1 MKSMSTMMKRV
12 TGLTG
17 QEHWRMMTGVTVI
30 TVTTT
35 RTHAV
40 MMTPTGGLTVGMTTG
55 LGRPNMLPLRLQHCP
70 NLSHMYRPAGFTDG
84 RTAAS
89 TQSTAAAPN
98 VSAVQSVNVTDVET
112 SETHS
117 HVRAVPKAT
126 ASRTRTV
133 HTKPGLFGAFIA
145 TVAVLNSFGRRQGL
159 PPIPETVS
167 RRLDFPDHYCHTDSY
182 HDALSTYHD
191 KCIAAVPSHEHWI
204 LFDSGAAAHC
214 CPADYAPDYPRLPV
228 GNDSPRQRS
237 VAGKPLTILGRKLIK
252 YSADGVTLFVNSTF
266 VIFLFV
272 WFLLPDCYYKVIGL
286 VKIVW
291 NFWRPKKKLSTL
303 PGMAHC
309 CTSHHPL
316 WHTMRLSW
324 IHMNVRWMSTWTHL
338 VLILTALAYHNT
350 TQALMQLIN
359 SKYLSMLSSHELTI
373 ILITGSWMKQGAHWQ
388 EFTNDLEDWCSCLT
402 GQTALFHWTGPAAP
416 ESPPLTLEKVE
427 LKVETV
433 TEKFNKL
440 TNQAEMKKEHWKG
453 RTVFSLEASTTT
465 ETSIY

>member
-1 MKSMSTMMKRV
+1 
-12 TGLTG
+12 
-17 QEHWRMMTGVTVI
+17 MMTGVTVI

-272 WFLLPDCYYKVIGL
+272 CFLLPDCYYKVIGL
-286 VKIVW
+286 VKIV
-291 NFWRPKKKLSTL
+291 
-303 PGMAHC
+303 
-309 CTSHHPL
+309 
-316 WHTMRLSW
+316 
-324 IHMNVRWMSTWTHL
+324 
-338 VLILTALAYHNT
+338 
-350 TQALMQLIN
+350 
-359 SKYLSMLSSHELTI
+359 
-373 ILITGSWMKQGAHWQ
+373 
-388 EFTNDLEDWCSCLT
+388 
-402 GQTALFHWTGPAAP
+402 
-416 ESPPLTLEKVE
+416 
-427 LKVETV
+427 
-433 TEKFNKL
+433 
-440 TNQAEMKKEHWKG
+440 
-453 RTVFSLEASTTT
+453 
-465 ETSIY
+465 